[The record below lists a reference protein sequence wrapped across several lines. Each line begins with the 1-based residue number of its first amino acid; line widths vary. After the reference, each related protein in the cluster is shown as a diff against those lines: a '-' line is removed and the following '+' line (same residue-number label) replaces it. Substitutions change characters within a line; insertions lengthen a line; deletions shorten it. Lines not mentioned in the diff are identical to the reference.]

1 MGKKCGELR
10 QVPGPKSAGIKK
22 DLFEYEGGGTY
33 WRATFDGEER
43 IPVFERQSGVR
54 QWDVDGNEYIDTYGP
69 FAASCLGHTPQA
81 VIDEVYKQS
90 KKMMHVADMPTIPRA
105 EFVKELAGIAPGE
118 MKGNACLLYTSRCV

>member
-1 MGKKCGELR
+1 MKAVANVWGKN
-10 QVPGPKSAGIKK
+10 AGIAPGSGTKIGRDQK

-90 KKMMHVADMPTIPRA
+90 KK
-105 EFVKELAGIAPGE
+105 
-118 MKGNACLLYTSRCV
+118 